1 MGVLMTPWSAGAAVR
16 EDGGARKAGRKRGQH
31 SSTAVMRCHKM
42 VNSTAHVDHTSYSQQ
57 QLYYNC
63 SCQPGTKHVAYLGVR
78 TANHNDTALHC
89 HVCGK
94 KGSSWERVLYDLC
107 DAEQLIELYAVE
119 AHSLDKPEHVVECEG
134 VTVCPASKRWD
145 VAVAAPGGLLIEMQ
159 GPGHSTRL
167 LTKANN
173 TDSSLAERKL
183 KDWLYA
189 QEALRQGWS
198 VLWLWVDEGISSPR
212 AQAALWAQ
220 QLQRAVVHVK
230 GGGVPQLFVA

>member
-1 MGVLMTPWSAGAAVR
+1 M
-16 EDGGARKAGRKRGQH
+16 RKAGRKRGQH
-31 SSTAVMRCHKM
+31 SSTAVMRCHKKR
-42 VNSTAHVDHTSYSQQ
+42 NSTAHVDHISYSQQ

-63 SCQPGTKHVAYLGVR
+63 SCQPGTKHVVYLGVR
-78 TANHNDTALHC
+78 TANHNAAALHY
-89 HVCGK
+89 HMCGGE
-94 KGSSWERVLYDLC
+94 GSSWERVLYDLC

-119 AHSLDKPEHVVECEG
+119 AHSLDQPEHAVECEG

-145 VAVAAPGGLLIEMQ
+145 IAIAAPGGLLIEMQ
-159 GPGHSTRL
+159 GQGHSTRL

-198 VLWLWVDEGISSPR
+198 VLWLWVDECISSPR
-212 AQAALWAQ
+212 AQAALWAK
-220 QLQRAVVHVK
+220 QLHRAVAHVK
-230 GGGVPQLFVA
+230 GGGAPQLFVA